1 MNALNHIIQKVVL
14 EIDTDSMKV
23 ANSLK
28 NNCSAF
34 IKNELLPLIEK
45 ELNNLYVKKNESIQI
60 EKISVSVDAKLSH
73 VDFTFSSEVKTEVK
87 KQLQKKVQEA
97 ISASQIKSE
106 NTEIK
111 STNTVS
117 ATEKKSNTL
126 IYFLKHGRMPWWN
139 SKSNTI
145 NFSDNNLLEIVNETD
160 FRLQFR
166 SIISKNEVQ
175 KRLLNQ
181 FNNTQIALF
190 LSSQNQKS
198 IQNSIGKISEN
209 KIIQQLSTET
219 IHFKKEFWTTLFN
232 YVLNYNYESIST
244 FFNEKLQS
252 WPFTLYEFVLELS
265 QFTPI
270 NKTFLSNST
279 EKKLNSTDDKTSK
292 QTLNSISEN
301 QSSSETENIN
311 IQNQTTKNNTLENS
325 IDKEILSEKPV
336 STVPENSIETQ
347 LNNSVEHLEN
357 SNQNKQTKEVPSLV
371 DKTTLKESS
380 ATNEHKEEV
389 SSIEDTTTFKEN
401 TTVNDKKSH
410 SVSEIDSKDKK
421 DESLEEN
428 YANSELLKKG
438 VYVENAGLI
447 LLHPFIKMLFQN
459 CNLLD
464 DKNAINN
471 KELAVHILHYAA
483 TKQENDYE
491 YTMLFEKFLCGLP
504 LEYPIKREVNIED
517 YQKNHIEELLTAVVN
532 HWSAL
537 KNSST
542 DILRT
547 EFLQREGKLDLLDA
561 NPKLTIERKTQDIL
575 LDKIPWNISIVKI
588 PWIEK
593 IMYTEW

>member
-504 LEYPIKREVNIED
+504 LEYPIKREVNIEE